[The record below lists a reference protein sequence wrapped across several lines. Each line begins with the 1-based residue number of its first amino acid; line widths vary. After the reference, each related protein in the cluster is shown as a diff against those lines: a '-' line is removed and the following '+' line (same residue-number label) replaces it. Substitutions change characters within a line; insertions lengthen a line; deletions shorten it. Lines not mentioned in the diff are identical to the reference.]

1 MTPIGSFPGELAA
14 ARSTKG
20 RTGSGGCSLPSDSL
34 TAEEIRKLN
43 GEVKTVRLRPGIVW
57 AELCA
62 LSDRMQ
68 TEYLK
73 VMIEHGARPKT
84 LGKMLG
90 VSDQSV
96 RLRMQALG
104 LPMDKQGVSHTV
116 VDGKDKQ
123 WDEWCAKCAEEDRAK
138 EEKQVDRKAVDR
150 KAIEDALRK
159 LSNVTTV
166 TTMVTKGAKVIR
178 GSVAMTGTAEEI
190 LTSVREMLP
199 TDGRLWV
206 NIEYK
211 HMEDTHE

>member
-20 RTGSGGCSLPSDSL
+20 RAGSGGCSLPSDSL

-104 LPMDKQGVSHTV
+104 LPLAKAGVSHIV
-116 VDGKDKQ
+116 LDGKDKQ
-123 WDEWCAKCAEEDRAK
+123 WDEWCAKCAEEDREK
-138 EEKQVDRKAVDR
+138 EEKPVDKVDKAVQFEMDNDGFR
-150 KAIEDALRK
+150 ISTAVIR
-159 LSNVTTV
+159 
-166 TTMVTKGAKVIR
+166 GAKVMR

-199 TDGRLWV
+199 TDGKLWV

>member
-73 VMIEHGARPKT
+73 TMIEHGARPKT
-84 LGKMLG
+84 IGKMLG
-90 VSDQSV
+90 VSDTSV

-104 LPMDKQGVSHTV
+104 LPLDKQGVSRIVT
-116 VDGKDKQ
+116 DGKDKQ

-138 EEKQVDRKAVDR
+138 EEKPVEPKVDKAVQFEMDNGGFR
-150 KAIEDALRK
+150 ISTAVIR
-159 LSNVTTV
+159 
-166 TTMVTKGAKVIR
+166 GAKVMR

>member
-43 GEVKTVRLRPGIVW
+43 GEVKTVRLRPGITW

-62 LSDRMQ
+62 LSNRMQ

-73 VMIEHGARPKT
+73 TMIEHGARPKT
-84 LGKMLG
+84 LAKMLG
-90 VSDQSV
+90 VSDASV
-96 RLRMQALG
+96 RLMMQALG
-104 LPMDKQGVSHTV
+104 LPMDKQGVNHTV
-116 VDGKDKQ
+116 TDGKDKQ

-138 EEKQVDRKAVDR
+138 EEKPVDRKAM
-150 KAIEDALRK
+150 EDALRK
-159 LSNVTTV
+159 LSNLTTV
-166 TTMVTKGAKVIR
+166 TTMVTKGATVIH

>member
-104 LPMDKQGVSHTV
+104 LPLDKQGVSHTV
-116 VDGKDKQ
+116 IDGMDKQ
-123 WDEWCAKCAEEDRAK
+123 WDEWCAKCSEEDKAK
-138 EEKQVDRKAVDR
+138 EEKEVDR
-150 KAIEDALRK
+150 KAIEDALRNCPVT
-159 LSNVTTV
+159 LTNVTTV
-166 TTMVTKGAKVIR
+166 TTMVTKGANVIR
-178 GSVAMTGTAEEI
+178 GYVGMTGTAEEI

-199 TDGRLWV
+199 TVGRLWV

>member
-73 VMIEHGARPKT
+73 AMIEHGARPKT

-116 VDGKDKQ
+116 TDGKDKQ

-138 EEKQVDRKAVDR
+138 EEKPVGKVDKAVQFEMDNGGFR
-150 KAIEDALRK
+150 ISTAVIR
-159 LSNVTTV
+159 
-166 TTMVTKGAKVIR
+166 GAKVMR
-178 GSVAMTGTAEEI
+178 GYVAMTGTAEEI

-199 TDGRLWV
+199 TDGKLWV

-211 HMEDTHE
+211 HMEGDNE

>member
-1 MTPIGSFPGELAA
+1 MTPIESFPGELAA

-73 VMIEHGARPKT
+73 TMIEHGARPKT

-104 LPMDKQGVSHTV
+104 LPLAKQGVSHTV
-116 VDGKDKQ
+116 VDGMDKQ
-123 WDEWCAKCAEEDRAK
+123 WDEWCAKCSEEDKAK
-138 EEKQVDRKAVDR
+138 EEKQMDRKTL
-150 KAIEDALRK
+150 EDAGMIYPEK
-159 LSNVTTV
+159 SMTITTQI
-166 TTMVTKGAKVIR
+166 TKGADIKR
-178 GSVAMTGTAEEI
+178 GSVEMRGTADQI
-190 LTSVREMLP
+190 VNTVMAMLP
-199 TDGRLWV
+199 VYDQVWCHIEFRMAADV
-206 NIEYK
+206 NGYE
-211 HMEDTHE
+211 

>member
-62 LSDRMQ
+62 MSDRMQ

-73 VMIEHGARPKT
+73 TMIEHGARPKT

-90 VSDQSV
+90 VSDTSV

-104 LPMDKQGVSHTV
+104 LPLDKQGVSRIVT
-116 VDGKDKQ
+116 DGKDKQ

-138 EEKQVDRKAVDR
+138 EEKPVDKVDKAVQFEMDNDGFR
-150 KAIEDALRK
+150 ISTAVIR
-159 LSNVTTV
+159 
-166 TTMVTKGAKVIR
+166 GAKVMR
-178 GSVAMTGTAEEI
+178 GSVTMTGTAEEI
-190 LTSVREMLP
+190 ITSVREMLP

-211 HMEDTHE
+211 HMEGDNE